1 MEHFHEKN
9 HFSEV
14 FKIAQSKKIGFLVP
28 FKDLLYFF
36 SCPELKSADFLDAA
50 FSAVY
55 MYL

>member
-1 MEHFHEKN
+1 MTQN
-9 HFSEV
+9 HYSGV

-28 FKDLLYFF
+28 PKDWLYLLI
-36 SCPELKSADFLDAA
+36 CPELKSADFLDAA